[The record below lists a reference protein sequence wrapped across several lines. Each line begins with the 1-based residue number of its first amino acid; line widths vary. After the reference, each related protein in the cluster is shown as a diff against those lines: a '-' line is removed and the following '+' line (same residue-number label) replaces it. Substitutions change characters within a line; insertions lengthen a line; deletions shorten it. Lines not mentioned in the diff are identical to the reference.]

1 MRDDSER
8 LRDILE
14 AIDRLEKYTNQGKT
28 AFEEQELIQTWV
40 IYHLQIIGEAS
51 RATSQEFK
59 AKYPE
64 IPWREAGDLRNL
76 VIHEYFRI
84 NLAFIWDIV
93 ENDIPPLKQQIEVIL
108 QEIESNNDN

>member
-14 AIDRLEKYTNQGKT
+14 AIERLEKYTNYGKT

-93 ENDIPPLKQQIEVIL
+93 ENDIPTLKQQIEFIL
-108 QEIESNNDN
+108 YYN